1 MEAEQHFIRVYEDAL
16 REDVCKNTI
25 RLFEEQIHEEIDDD
39 GRPKFKQWNLT
50 QFLDE
55 NSDEGHSKVHA
66 DYSIIQQC
74 LIESCHY
81 HVQQYMDDVDCR
93 DFFPARSQME
103 QLRVKKYC
111 KGTDDRFEMHVDV
124 GDHQRAKRFLAIQW
138 YLNDVEEGGETEF
151 RNGLQIKPKAGTLL
165 IFPPLWT
172 YPHKANPAVSD
183 SKYIATTYTHYV

>member
-1 MEAEQHFIRVYEDAL
+1 MEVDQHFIRVYEDAL
-16 REDVCKNTI
+16 REDVCKNTV

-74 LIESCHY
+74 LIESCHH
-81 HVQQYMDDVDCR
+81 HVQQYMDDTDCR

-124 GDHQRAKRFLAIQW
+124 GDHQSARRFLAIQW

-172 YPHKANPAVSD
+172 YPHKANPAVSHT
-183 SKYIATTYTHYV
+183 KYIATPYTHYV

>member
-1 MEAEQHFIRVYEDAL
+1 M
-16 REDVCKNTI
+16 CKNTI

-50 QFLDE
+50 KFLDE

-124 GDHQRAKRFLAIQW
+124 GEHQSAKRFLAIQW

-151 RNGLQIKPKAGTLL
+151 RNGLQI
-165 IFPPLWT
+165 
-172 YPHKANPAVSD
+172 
-183 SKYIATTYTHYV
+183 

>member
-1 MEAEQHFIRVYEDAL
+1 MEVDQHFIRVYEDAL

-25 RLFEEQIHEEIDDD
+25 RLFEDQIHEEVDDD

-55 NSDEGHSKVHA
+55 NSDEGHSTVHA

-74 LIESCHY
+74 LIESCHH
-81 HVQQYMDDVDCR
+81 HVQQYMDDTDCR

-111 KGTDDRFEMHVDV
+111 KGTDDRFDMHVDV
-124 GDHQRAKRFLAIQW
+124 GDHQSAKRYVAIQW
-138 YLNDVEEGGETEF
+138 YLNDVEGGGETEF

-172 YPHKANPAVSD
+172 YPHKANPAVSHT
-183 SKYIATTYTHYV
+183 KYIATTYTHYV